1 MEFNGKELGGAAQ
14 WAVAAEVSCTRIRT
28 RIRHVS
34 CDADA
39 RAVRSVWNVS
49 SGERTH
55 DGVAGVV
62 DTERALERHREREHQ
77 SARHESRDKRSPR
90 LHHVHTAARRELQST
105 RKTTHHRLIWETWI
119 DSLDNETHWCIASNI
134 LKIALRIAIL

>member
-1 MEFNGKELGGAAQ
+1 MFLLLLNLQIYIRLAKPPGRGKCPVAPPPLAAPLPMLECVRLHMNSMKTI
-14 WAVAAEVSCTRIRT
+14 AMMMIT

-39 RAVRSVWNVS
+39 RQCEVLNVS

-62 DTERALERHREREHQ
+62 DAERALERHREREHQ
-77 SARHESRDKRSPR
+77 RARHETRDKRSPR
-90 LHHVHTAARRELQST
+90 LHHVQTAARRQLRSI
-105 RKTTHHRLIWETWI
+105 RKATHHRLI
-119 DSLDNETHWCIASNI
+119 
-134 LKIALRIAIL
+134 